1 MMSSSLAW
9 IGTQNS
15 SLIRLICLCLK
26 LKLSANIDVRLFS
39 EDNKELEL
47 KENIEDAID
56 FNLDEHKKMVSGEKS
71 DVVVDNELSEN
82 YVDDEE
88 DETMQD
94 DDYEENDEL
103 FENID
108 DSEDEDFIL
117 SDEDLMDDGGFDDVE

>member
-1 MMSSSLAW
+1 M
-9 IGTQNS
+9 
-15 SLIRLICLCLK
+15 
-26 LKLSANIDVRLFS
+26 
-39 EDNKELEL
+39 EL

-82 YVDDEE
+82 YVDDE
-88 DETMQD
+88 DDTMQD

-117 SDEDLMDDGGFDDVE
+117 SDEDLMDDDGFDDVE